1 MSQSDLSKAGSNGQ
15 GAMVMPEPEVPP
27 RAKRRQFSPE
37 YKQRI
42 LEEADACTQR
52 GQIGALLRREGLYTS
67 HLDKW
72 RAQRAQGTLAGLAP
86 KKRGRKPK
94 PEAAENAR
102 LHRELERLQRQLQRA
117 ETIIAF
123 QKKLADLLGIPMDRP
138 NLDEPNEGIP

>member
-1 MSQSDLSKAGSNGQ
+1 MSQSDPLKAGSNGH
-15 GAMVMPEPEVPP
+15 GAIALPNPEVPP

-42 LEEADACTQR
+42 LAEADACTQR

-94 PEAAENAR
+94 PEATENAR
-102 LHRELERLQRQLQRA
+102 LRRELERLQRKVQRA

-123 QKKLADLLGIPMDRP
+123 QKKLAELLGIPMDHATL
-138 NLDEPNEGIP
+138 NEPNE